1 MGHVLALVLLCRTE
15 GPKDKRDVVGLVA
28 WNHDRQETAVPGTHL
43 KMSWQLK
50 FNLVDFQLQPPVSFF
65 LKSNSGPVQITHQ
78 HQIIAISN
86 DVSEKRAKEEGSEEM
101 EADLCPILP
110 AKKQKD
116 RP

>member
-1 MGHVLALVLLCRTE
+1 ME
-15 GPKDKRDVVGLVA
+15 GAKDGRDVVGLVA
-28 WNHDRQETAVPGTHL
+28 WNHDHQETAVPGTHL
-43 KMSWQLK
+43 EMSWQLK
-50 FNLVDFQLQPPVSFF
+50 FSLVDLQLQPPVTFL
-65 LKSNSGPVQITHQ
+65 LKSNSSPVQITHQ

-110 AKKQKD
+110 ANKKQGD